1 MRRHIVHTSQ
11 DVYTSELAAQH
22 EASQSHST
30 HSPRPHDPA
39 LIEQSIGGG
48 VTGARALFSAQT
60 SRAPDAAALAQNAES
75 HAERIARIR
84 AEIDALQQDVGPS
97 PQVSDLVS
105 DLAKAIVSIS
115 SSSSSSSSTTSSAGS
130 KSSSSFS
137 SKANDGNGNSLPTV
151 LALEER
157 VSRLEALMPSSQ
169 LNSADAS
176 DALLVSPVEVVV
188 ARLRSLKGVHETMG
202 DLVTRIETA
211 RAKAEEVDR
220 KLQVQS
226 VLLGTLEQAVAD
238 MHDQHVQ

>member
-84 AEIDALQQDVGPS
+84 AEIDALQQEVGPS

-115 SSSSSSSSTTSSAGS
+115 SSSSSSSTSSSGS
-130 KSSSSFS
+130 KPSSSFS
-137 SKANDGNGNSLPTV
+137 SKTNDGNANSLPTV

-157 VSRLEALMPSSQ
+157 VSRLETLMPSSQ

-176 DALLVSPVEVVV
+176 DALLASPVEVVV
-188 ARLRSLKGVHETMG
+188 ARLRSLKAVHETMG

-238 MHDQHVQ
+238 MHDQQVQ